1 MLVAEDTGLFV
12 AEAEDLP
19 DERGVVELAG
29 GPDFRGRL
37 PDLAADRVV
46 VQVLHDREHR
56 WELEREAPGVFMA
69 LGAGVRGRAG
79 DGGFRQ
85 TGELRLV
92 GDDEFPRVGGVE
104 DVLGIL
110 LGDLGKLGLDG
121 GDAFLLPGGQIRS
134 GVAEVRK
141 GLLDEALLDCGK
153 RGDFLTRTHR
163 LDHRPQAVVQGE
175 RRVEISNLRQH
186 LAERLALGGRVA
198 HRVEVIEASPAIVE
212 LLGGVFEGKESGFI
226 GRRSGILRADRLD
239 VLLRESKRV
248 ADVRLDGFGNERG
261 PADLE
266 IGSEERVHG

>member
-1 MLVAEDTGLFV
+1 
-12 AEAEDLP
+12 
-19 DERGVVELAG
+19 
-29 GPDFRGRL
+29 
-37 PDLAADRVV
+37 
-46 VQVLHDREHR
+46 
-56 WELEREAPGVFMA
+56 MA
-69 LGAGVRGRAG
+69 LGAGVRSRAG

-85 TGELRLV
+85 AGEVSFV
-92 GDDEFPRVGGVE
+92 GDDEFPRVGRVE

-121 GDAFLLPGGQIRS
+121 GDAFFLSGGQIGSR
-134 GVAEVRK
+134 VAEVRQ
-141 GLLDEALLDCGK
+141 GFLDETPLDRGK
-153 RGDFLTRTHR
+153 RGNFRAAAHR